1 MFKLRPSIGDLL
13 HSSIHSI
20 FKNKIR
26 TLLTSL
32 GIIIGVT
39 SVILLVSIGNGLKS
53 YINEQFE
60 SLGANN
66 IYISPGKI
74 FNRGGQFNH
83 EAGFSAVTF
92 NQKDLSTIKKE
103 LKNVSY
109 ILPVSQISLTLKQEK
124 NSIDVNLIAATY
136 DYATAQNQHPST
148 GNGRWFTR
156 QEEQKKSKVVVLG
169 AKAAAELFPEGN
181 PLGRKIAV
189 SGKKLKII
197 GILDKV
203 GGGFGGGSLDNNVY
217 VPSTIGYD
225 IIGNEN
231 IQTFIVTA
239 NSKDKIKEV
248 QDNIE
253 KIMLKKY
260 DQNAFSVYDQSQ
272 ILSSINTILSTMTI
286 ALSGIAAISLVVG
299 GIGIMNIMLVTVTE
313 RTREIGLRKA
323 VGAYPQ
329 AILLQFIFEAVILS
343 GFGGTIG
350 ILLGSGG
357 AKIINNFFPAQ
368 VTTGSVMLAFGV
380 SSLVGIIFGVAPA
393 RKASKLN
400 PIEALRYE

>member
-1 MFKLRPSIGDLL
+1 MLKLKPSLGDLL
-13 HSSIHSI
+13 QSSLQSI
-20 FKNKIR
+20 FKNKVR

-53 YINEQFE
+53 YVNEQFE

-74 FNRGGQFNH
+74 FTRRGHFNS

-92 NQKDLSTIKKE
+92 SQKDLTTLTRN

-109 ILPVSQISLTLKQEK
+109 IIPISQISLTIKQDK
-124 NSIDVNLIAATY
+124 NNVDVNLIATTH
-136 DYATAQNQHPST
+136 DYATAQNQQPSSD
-148 GNGRWFTR
+148 NGRWFTR
-156 QEEQKKSKVVVLG
+156 QEEQKKSKVVILG
-169 AKAAAELFPEGN
+169 AQAATDLFTEGN
-181 PLGRKIAV
+181 PLGRKITV

-197 GILDKV
+197 GIQDSL
-203 GGGFGGGSLDNNVY
+203 GGGFGGGSLDNNIY
-217 VPSTIGYD
+217 VPSTVGHD
-225 IIGNEN
+225 ITGNQN
-231 IQTFIVTA
+231 IQTIMVTA
-239 NSKDKIKEV
+239 TSKDQIQQV
-248 QDNIE
+248 QDDIE
-253 KIMLKKY
+253 KIMLKRY
-260 DQNAFSVYDQSQ
+260 EPDAFSVYDQSQ

-329 AILLQFIFEAVILS
+329 AILLQFLFEAVILS

-350 ILLGSGG
+350 ILLGSIG
-357 AKIINNFFPAQ
+357 AKIIDNFFPAQ
-368 VTTGSVMLAFGV
+368 INSGSIMLAFGV
-380 SSLVGIIFGVAPA
+380 SFLVGIIFGVAPA
-393 RKASKLN
+393 RKASQLS
-400 PIEALRYE
+400 PIVALRHE

>member
-1 MFKLRPSIGDLL
+1 MLKLKPSPADLL
-13 HSSIHSI
+13 RSSLQSI

-39 SVILLVSIGNGLKS
+39 SVILLISIGNGLKS
-53 YINEQFE
+53 YINDQFE

-74 FNRGGQFNH
+74 FNRSGHFNR
-83 EAGFSAVTF
+83 EAGFSTVTF
-92 NQKDLSTIKKE
+92 NQKDLSALKKS
-103 LKNVSY
+103 LKNVNY
-109 ILPVSQISLTLKQEK
+109 IIPVSQISLTLKQDK
-124 NSIDVNLIAATY
+124 NTIDVNLIATTH
-136 DYATAQNQHPST
+136 DYAMAQNQQPSS

-156 QEEQKKSKVVVLG
+156 QEESKKSKVVVLG
-169 AKAAAELFPEGN
+169 TQVATDLFPEGN
-181 PLGRKIAV
+181 PLGRKITV

-197 GILDKV
+197 GILDSL
-203 GGGFGGGSLDNNVY
+203 GGGFGGASLDINIY
-217 VPSTIGYD
+217 LPSTIGHD
-225 IIGNEN
+225 IIGNQN
-231 IQTFIVTA
+231 IQTIMVTA
-239 NSKDKIKEV
+239 KTKIQIQQV
-248 QDNIE
+248 QDDIE

-260 DQNAFSVYDQSQ
+260 DPDAFSVYDQSQ

-329 AILLQFIFEAVILS
+329 AILLQFLFEAVILS

-350 ILLGSGG
+350 ILLGSIG

-368 VTTGSVMLAFGV
+368 ITTGSVILAFGV
-380 SSLVGIIFGVAPA
+380 SSLVGVIFGVAPA
-393 RKASKLN
+393 RKASKLS
-400 PIEALRYE
+400 PITALRYE

>member
-1 MFKLRPSIGDLL
+1 MFKLKPSLGDLL
-13 HSSIHSI
+13 RSSLHSI

-39 SVILLVSIGNGLKS
+39 SVILLISIGNGLKS
-53 YINEQFE
+53 YINDQFE
-60 SLGANN
+60 NLGANN
-66 IYISPGKI
+66 VYITPGKI
-74 FNRGGQFNH
+74 FNRKGSFNH

-92 NQKDLSTIKKE
+92 NQKDLSAIKKN
-103 LKNVSY
+103 LKNVNY
-109 ILPVSQISLTLKQEK
+109 VIPVSQISLTLKQG
-124 NSIDVNLIAATY
+124 NNTTDVNLVATTH
-136 DYATAQNQHPST
+136 DYAISQNQQPSS

-156 QEEQKKSKVVVLG
+156 QEEQKKSKVVILG
-169 AKAAAELFPEGN
+169 NQTATDLFPEGN
-181 PLGRKIAV
+181 PLGRKITV
-189 SGKKLKII
+189 RGKKLKII

-203 GGGFGGGSLDNNVY
+203 GSGFGGGSLDNNIY
-217 VPSTIGYD
+217 VPTRIGHD
-225 IIGNEN
+225 IIGNQN
-231 IQTFIVTA
+231 IQTIIVTA
-239 NSKDKIKEV
+239 DSKDKINQV
-248 QDNIE
+248 QSDIE
-253 KIMLKKY
+253 TIMLKKY
-260 DQNAFSVYDQSQ
+260 EKSAFSVYDQSQ

-323 VGAYPQ
+323 VGAYPK
-329 AILLQFIFEAVILS
+329 AILLQFLFEATILS
-343 GFGGTIG
+343 GFGGIIG
-350 ILLGSGG
+350 ILIGSFG

-368 VTTGSVMLAFGV
+368 ITTSSILLAFGV

-393 RKASKLN
+393 RKASKLS